1 MTPRTLPATA
11 AAVALALAVATPAAD
26 AAARSPLERD
36 LAVAVDTL
44 PAGHPCRTGVLVEWQ
59 RDMLGFDGRPIWSAP
74 VGVETDTRGTIDPT
88 DDALT
93 LRSCT
98 IAIDPRAWATMTRC
112 EQRRDVIHEVR
123 YLTPLPATRGGIGD
137 PDPDARDHVPVP
149 GCPALRRPS
158 LVDRAESR
166 LLAALPAGT
175 AVSCAPARRGTARC
189 SATVGHKTRYYT
201 VRPDP
206 TGAHMTLRRT
216 RETTP

>member
-1 MTPRTLPATA
+1 MTHRTLPTLAA
-11 AAVALALAVATPAAD
+11 AAVALAPAAAAA

-36 LAVAVDTL
+36 LAVALDTL

-59 RDMLGFDGRPIWSAP
+59 RDMLGFDRRPIWSAP
-74 VGVETDTRGTIDPT
+74 VGVETDTRGTIDPL

-93 LRSCT
+93 LRSCA

-137 PDPDARDHVPVP
+137 PNPDARDRVPVP
-149 GCPALRRPS
+149 GCPAVRGPS
-158 LVDRAESR
+158 LTDRAETR
-166 LLAALPAGT
+166 VLAALPAGT
-175 AVSCAPARRGTARC
+175 VVSCAPARRGTVRC
-189 SATVGHKTRYYT
+189 SADVGRETRYYT
-201 VRPDP
+201 ARPDP